1 MEVHPPFSRYRA
13 RFSKRPWRIS
23 SARARFIVERERL
36 AGLSSSQ
43 VCWCVAHRPDNP
55 NPLLRPFLALFP
67 QAIPHCAGCAYQ
79 RECSV
84 PLPQ

>member
-36 AGLSSSQ
+36 RSFAM
-43 VCWCVAHRPDNP
+43 VPM
-55 NPLLRPFLALFP
+55 
-67 QAIPHCAGCAYQ
+67 AYQ
-79 RECSV
+79 LSPSLFARSWKV
-84 PLPQ
+84 DQHLLGPGAQFRVIVDLVR